1 MRKVVFLFC
10 LFIATNLIAQN
21 KQLLYNFTDIPQS
34 LMTNPGADVKYKWYA
49 GIPFLSGISMNVGS
63 SGFSAYDLFAND
75 GVDFTIKLRNVLS
88 KTTPNDVLSW
98 NQQMELLSGGF
109 KIGNNYE
116 NKGYLSF
123 GLYQE
128 FDFLS
133 YVPQDI
139 AILAIEGNKNYIGK
153 RFDLSHLNAKAELL
167 SVFHIGFNKKIQD
180 NLIVGARA
188 KIYSS
193 IFNASSINNAGYIYT
208 NTSNDAYYEQIIY
221 SNLQLN
227 TSGIAHYNDANDN
240 STIGNDLKKGM
251 LLGGNL
257 GLGLDLGLTY
267 YPQSNV
273 QIAASVIDLGYI
285 NHTQDVESYS
295 YKGFYNFKGLVPH
308 FNNENAAQANYQD
321 FKDAIVLDTLQAK
334 YTSWRPTKFNASA
347 QYSFEE
353 ERVVDGA
360 CNCEGTDPSI
370 FYKSAVGAQLFVM
383 TTPKSPLFAF
393 TTYYKR
399 NFSKNVQIKATYTLD
414 SFSYSNVGLGMST
427 KVGPVNFYVLADN
440 LLSYTDLAKANSLSF
455 QLGFN
460 IVFKE

>member
-10 LFIATNLIAQN
+10 LFVVTNLTAQN

-49 GIPFLSGISMNVGS
+49 GVPFLSGISTNVGS
-63 SGFSAYDLFAND
+63 SSFSAYDLFAND
-75 GVDFTIKLRNVLS
+75 GVDFNTKLRNVLS
-88 KTTPNDVLSW
+88 KTTHNDVLSL
-98 NQQMELLSGGF
+98 NQQLELFSGGF
-109 KIGNNYE
+109 RIGTEDNRS
-116 NKGYLSF
+116 YLSF

-139 AILAIEGNKNYIGK
+139 ATLAIDGNKDYMGK
-153 RFDLSHLNAKAELL
+153 RFNLADLSAKADLL
-167 SVFHIGFNKKIQD
+167 SVFYIGIHKKIQD
-180 NLIVGARA
+180 NLIFGARA

-193 IFNASSINNAGYIYT
+193 IFNASSVTNTGYIYT
-208 NTSNDAYYEQIIY
+208 NTSTDSYYEQIVY

-227 TSGIAHYNDANDN
+227 TSGIAQYKGANN
-240 STIGNDLKKGM
+240 SNVGADVKKGM

-273 QIAASVIDLGYI
+273 QFTASVIDLGYI
-285 NHTQDVESYS
+285 SHTKEVESYS
-295 YKGFYNFKGLVPH
+295 YKGFYNYKGLVPH

-321 FKDAIVLDTLQAK
+321 FKNAIVLDTLHTK
-334 YTSWRPTKFNASA
+334 YTTWRPTKFNTSA

-353 ERVVDGA
+353 ERVVDGS

-370 FYKSAVGAQLFVM
+370 FYKSTVGAQLFAM
-383 TTPKSPLFAF
+383 TTPKSPLYALTAF
-393 TTYYKR
+393 YKR
-399 NFSKNVQIKATYTLD
+399 NFSRSFQIKATYTAD
-414 SFSYSNVGLGMST
+414 SFSFTNVGLGMST

-440 LLSYTDLAKANSLSF
+440 LLSYADVSKANSLSF
-455 QLGFN
+455 QLGLN
-460 IVFKE
+460 VIFKE

>member
-10 LFIATNLIAQN
+10 LFVVTNLTAQN

-49 GIPFLSGISMNVGS
+49 GVPFLSGISMNLGS

-75 GVDFTIKLRNVLS
+75 GIDFNTKLRSVLS
-88 KTTPNDVLSW
+88 KTTHNDVLSL
-98 NQQMELLSGGF
+98 NQQLELFSGGF
-109 KIGNNYE
+109 RIGTEDNRS
-116 NKGYLSF
+116 YLSF

-139 AILAIEGNKNYIGK
+139 ATLAIDGNKNYMGK
-153 RFDLSHLNAKAELL
+153 RFNLADLSAKADLL
-167 SVFHIGFNKKIQD
+167 SVFHIGIHKKIQD

-193 IFNASSINNAGYIYT
+193 IFNASSVDNAGYIYT
-208 NTSNDAYYEQIIY
+208 NTSTDSYYEQIVY

-227 TSGIAHYNDANDN
+227 TSGFAQYNDANNN
-240 STIGNDLKKGM
+240 SNVGTDVKKGI

-267 YPQSNV
+267 YPQTNV
-273 QIAASVIDLGYI
+273 QFTASVIDLGYI
-285 NHTQDVESYS
+285 SHSKEVESYS
-295 YKGFYNFKGLVPH
+295 YKGFYNYKGLVPH

-321 FKDAIVLDTLQAK
+321 FKNAIVLDTLHTK
-334 YTSWRPTKFNASA
+334 YTTWRPTKFNASA

-353 ERVVDGA
+353 ERVVDGS

-370 FYKSAVGAQLFVM
+370 FYKSTVGAQLFAM
-383 TTPKSPLFAF
+383 TTPKSPLYALTAF
-393 TTYYKR
+393 YKR
-399 NFSKNVQIKATYTLD
+399 NFSRSFQMKATYTVD
-414 SFSYSNVGLGMST
+414 SFSFTNLGLGMST

-440 LLSYTDLAKANSLSF
+440 LLSYADVSKANSLSF
-455 QLGFN
+455 QLGLN
-460 IVFKE
+460 VIFKE

>member
-10 LFIATNLIAQN
+10 LFIGANLTAQN

-34 LMTNPGADVKYKWYA
+34 LMTNPGADVNYKWYV
-49 GIPFLSGISMNVGS
+49 GVPFLSGISMNVGA

-75 GVDFTIKLRNVLS
+75 GVDFNTKLRSVLS
-88 KTTPNDVLSW
+88 KTTHNDLLIL
-98 NQQMELLSGGF
+98 NQQLELLSCGF
-109 KIGNNYE
+109 RMGTEDNRS
-116 NKGYLSF
+116 YLSF

-139 AILAIEGNKNYIGK
+139 ATLAIDGNKNYLGK
-153 RFDLSHLNAKAELL
+153 RFNLADLSAKADLL
-167 SVFHIGFNKKIQD
+167 SVFHIGIHKKIQD

-193 IFNASSINNAGYIYT
+193 IFNANSVNNAGYIYT
-208 NTSNDAYYEQIIY
+208 NTSTDSYYEQIVY

-227 TSGIAHYNDANDN
+227 TSGFAQYNDVNNTSNTGADV
-240 STIGNDLKKGM
+240 KKGM

-267 YPQSNV
+267 YPQSNI
-273 QIAASVIDLGYI
+273 QFTASIIDLGYI
-285 NHTQDVESYS
+285 SHTKEVESYS
-295 YKGFYNFKGLVPH
+295 YKGFYNYKGLVPH
-308 FNNENAAQANYQD
+308 FTNENAAQANFQD
-321 FKDAIVLDTLQAK
+321 FKNAIVLDTLDTK
-334 YTSWRPTKFNASA
+334 YITWRPTKLNASA

-353 ERVVDGA
+353 ERVVDGS

-370 FYKSAVGAQLFVM
+370 FYKSNVGAQLFAM
-383 TTPKSPLFAF
+383 TTPKLPLYALTAF
-393 TTYYKR
+393 YRR
-399 NFSKNVQIKATYTLD
+399 NFSKSFQMKATYTVD
-414 SFSYSNVGLGMST
+414 SFSSTNVGLGMST

-440 LLSYTDLAKANSLSF
+440 VLSYSDLSKANSLSV
-455 QLGFN
+455 QLGLN
-460 IVFKE
+460 LIFKE

>member
-10 LFIATNLIAQN
+10 LFVVTNLTAQN

-34 LMTNPGADVKYKWYA
+34 LMTNPGADVKYKWYV
-49 GIPFLSGISMNVGS
+49 GVPFLSGISMNVGS
-63 SGFSAYDLFAND
+63 SVFSAYDLFAND
-75 GVDFTIKLRNVLS
+75 GVDFNTKLRSVLS
-88 KTTPNDVLSW
+88 KTTHNDVLSL
-98 NQQMELLSGGF
+98 NQQLELFSGGF
-109 KIGNNYE
+109 RIGTEDNRS
-116 NKGYLSF
+116 YLSF

-139 AILAIEGNKNYIGK
+139 ATLAIDGNKNYMGK
-153 RFDLSHLNAKAELL
+153 RFNLADLSAKADLL
-167 SVFHIGFNKKIQD
+167 SVFHIGIHKKIQD

-193 IFNASSINNAGYIYT
+193 IFNASSVDNAGYIYT
-208 NTSNDAYYEQIIY
+208 NTSTDSYYEQIVY

-227 TSGIAHYNDANDN
+227 TSGFAQYNDTNNTSNAGADV
-240 STIGNDLKKGM
+240 KKGM

-273 QIAASVIDLGYI
+273 QFTASVIDLGYI
-285 NHTQDVESYS
+285 SHTKEVESYS
-295 YKGFYNFKGLVPH
+295 YKGFYNYKGLVPH

-321 FKDAIVLDTLQAK
+321 FKNAIVLDTLHTK
-334 YTSWRPTKFNASA
+334 YTTWRPTKFNASA

-353 ERVVDGA
+353 ERVVDGS

-370 FYKSAVGAQLFVM
+370 FYKSTVGAQLFAM
-383 TTPKSPLFAF
+383 TTPKSPLYAVTAF
-393 TTYYKR
+393 YKR
-399 NFSKNVQIKATYTLD
+399 NFSRSFQMKATYTAD
-414 SFSYSNVGLGMST
+414 SFSFTNVGLGMST

-440 LLSYTDLAKANSLSF
+440 LLSYADVSKANSLSF
-455 QLGFN
+455 QLGLN
-460 IVFKE
+460 VIFKE

>member
-10 LFIATNLIAQN
+10 LFVVTNLTAQN
-21 KQLLYNFTDIPQS
+21 KQLQYNFTDIPQS
-34 LMTNPGADVKYKWYA
+34 LMTNPGANVKYKWYV
-49 GIPFLSGISMNVGS
+49 GVPFLSGISMNVGS

-75 GVDFTIKLRNVLS
+75 GVDFNTKLRSVLS
-88 KTTPNDVLSW
+88 KTTHNDVLSL
-98 NQQMELLSGGF
+98 NQQLELFSGGF
-109 KIGNNYE
+109 RIGTEDNRS
-116 NKGYLSF
+116 YLSF

-139 AILAIEGNKNYIGK
+139 ATLAIDGNKNYMGK
-153 RFDLSHLNAKAELL
+153 RFNLADLSAKVDLL
-167 SVFHIGFNKKIQD
+167 SVFHIGIHKKIKD

-193 IFNASSINNAGYIYT
+193 IFNASSVDNAGYIYT
-208 NTSNDAYYEQIIY
+208 NTSTDSYYEQIVY

-227 TSGIAHYNDANDN
+227 TSGFAQYNDANNTSNAAADV
-240 STIGNDLKKGM
+240 KKGI

-273 QIAASVIDLGYI
+273 QFTASVIDLGYI
-285 NHTQDVESYS
+285 SHTKEVESYS
-295 YKGFYNFKGLVPH
+295 YKGFYNYKGLVPH

-321 FKDAIVLDTLQAK
+321 FKNAIVLDTLHTK
-334 YTSWRPTKFNASA
+334 YTTWRPTKFNASA

-353 ERVVDGA
+353 ERVVDGS

-370 FYKSAVGAQLFVM
+370 FYKSTVGAQLFAM
-383 TTPKSPLFAF
+383 TTPKSPLYALTAF
-393 TTYYKR
+393 YKR
-399 NFSKNVQIKATYTLD
+399 NFSRSFQMKATYTVD
-414 SFSYSNVGLGMST
+414 SFSFTNLGLGMST

-440 LLSYTDLAKANSLSF
+440 LLSYADVSKANSLSF
-455 QLGFN
+455 QLGLN
-460 IVFKE
+460 VIFKE

>member
-10 LFIATNLIAQN
+10 LFVVTNLTAQN
-21 KQLLYNFTDIPQS
+21 KQLQYNFTDIPQS
-34 LMTNPGADVKYKWYA
+34 LMTNPGADVKYKWYV
-49 GIPFLSGISMNVGS
+49 GVPFLSGISMNVGS

-75 GVDFTIKLRNVLS
+75 GVDFNTKLRSVLS
-88 KTTPNDVLSW
+88 KTTHNDVLSL
-98 NQQMELLSGGF
+98 NQQLELFSGGF
-109 KIGNNYE
+109 RIGTEDNRS
-116 NKGYLSF
+116 YLSF

-139 AILAIEGNKNYIGK
+139 ATLAIDGNKNYMGK
-153 RFDLSHLNAKAELL
+153 RFNLADLSAKVDLL
-167 SVFHIGFNKKIQD
+167 SVFHIGIHKKIKD

-193 IFNASSINNAGYIYT
+193 IFNASSVDNAGYIYT
-208 NTSNDAYYEQIIY
+208 NTSTDSYYEQIVY

-227 TSGIAHYNDANDN
+227 TSGFAQYNDANNTSNAAADV
-240 STIGNDLKKGM
+240 KKGI

-273 QIAASVIDLGYI
+273 QFTASVIDLGYI
-285 NHTQDVESYS
+285 SHTKEVESYS
-295 YKGFYNFKGLVPH
+295 YKGFYNYKGLVPH

-321 FKDAIVLDTLQAK
+321 FKNAIVLDTLHTK
-334 YTSWRPTKFNASA
+334 YTTWRPTKFNASA

-353 ERVVDGA
+353 ERVVDGS

-370 FYKSAVGAQLFVM
+370 FYKSTVGAQLFAM
-383 TTPKSPLFAF
+383 TTPKSPLYALTAF
-393 TTYYKR
+393 YKR
-399 NFSKNVQIKATYTLD
+399 NFSRSFQMKATYTVD
-414 SFSYSNVGLGMST
+414 SFSFTNLGLGMST

-440 LLSYTDLAKANSLSF
+440 LLSYADVSKANSLSF
-455 QLGFN
+455 QLGLN
-460 IVFKE
+460 VIFKE

>member
-10 LFIATNLIAQN
+10 LFVVTNLTAQN

-34 LMTNPGADVKYKWYA
+34 LMTNPGADVKYKWYV
-49 GIPFLSGISMNVGS
+49 GVPFLSGISMNVGS
-63 SGFSAYDLFAND
+63 SGFSAYDLFAKD
-75 GVDFTIKLRNVLS
+75 GVDFNTKLRSVLS
-88 KTTPNDVLSW
+88 KTTHDDVLSL
-98 NQQMELLSGGF
+98 NQQLELFSGGF
-109 KIGNNYE
+109 RIGTEDNRS
-116 NKGYLSF
+116 YLSF

-139 AILAIEGNKNYIGK
+139 ATLAIDGNKNYMGK
-153 RFDLSHLNAKAELL
+153 RFNLADLSAKADLL
-167 SVFHIGFNKKIQD
+167 SVFHIGIHKKIQD

-193 IFNASSINNAGYIYT
+193 IFNASSVDNAGYIYT
-208 NTSNDAYYEQIIY
+208 NTSTDSYYEQIVY

-227 TSGIAHYNDANDN
+227 TSGFAQYNDANNN
-240 STIGNDLKKGM
+240 SNVGTDVKKGI

-273 QIAASVIDLGYI
+273 QFTASVIDLGYI
-285 NHTQDVESYS
+285 SHSKEVESYS
-295 YKGFYNFKGLVPH
+295 YKGFYNYKGLVPH

-321 FKDAIVLDTLQAK
+321 FKNAIVLDTLHTK
-334 YTSWRPTKFNASA
+334 YTTWRPAKFNASA

-353 ERVVDGA
+353 ERVVDSS

-370 FYKSAVGAQLFVM
+370 FYKSTVGAQLFAM
-383 TTPKSPLFAF
+383 TTPKSPLYALTAF
-393 TTYYKR
+393 YKR
-399 NFSKNVQIKATYTLD
+399 NFSRSFQMKATYTAD
-414 SFSYSNVGLGMST
+414 SFSFTNVGLGMST

-440 LLSYTDLAKANSLSF
+440 LLSYADVSKANSLSF
-455 QLGFN
+455 QLGLN
-460 IVFKE
+460 VIFKE

>member
-10 LFIATNLIAQN
+10 LFVVTNLAAQN

-34 LMTNPGADVKYKWYA
+34 LMTNPGADVKYKWYV
-49 GIPFLSGISMNVGS
+49 GVPFLSGISMNVGS
-63 SGFSAYDLFAND
+63 TGFSAYDLFAND
-75 GVDFTIKLRNVLS
+75 GVDFNTKLRSVLS
-88 KTTPNDVLSW
+88 KTTHNDVLSL
-98 NQQMELLSGGF
+98 NQQLELFSGGF
-109 KIGNNYE
+109 RIGTEDNRS
-116 NKGYLSF
+116 YLSF

-139 AILAIEGNKNYIGK
+139 ATLAIEGNKDYMGK
-153 RFDLSHLNAKAELL
+153 RFNLADLSAKADLL
-167 SVFHIGFNKKIQD
+167 SVFHIGIHKKIQD

-193 IFNASSINNAGYIYT
+193 IFNASSVDNAGYIYT
-208 NTSNDAYYEQIIY
+208 NTSTDSYYEQIVY

-227 TSGIAHYNDANDN
+227 TSGFAQYNDTNNTSNAGADV
-240 STIGNDLKKGM
+240 KKGM

-273 QIAASVIDLGYI
+273 QFTASVIDLGYI
-285 NHTQDVESYS
+285 SHTKEVESYS
-295 YKGFYNFKGLVPH
+295 YKGFYNYKGLVPH

-321 FKDAIVLDTLQAK
+321 FKNAIVLDTLHTK
-334 YTSWRPTKFNASA
+334 YTTWRPTKFNASA

-353 ERVVDGA
+353 ERVVDGS

-370 FYKSAVGAQLFVM
+370 FYKSTVGAQLFAM
-383 TTPKSPLFAF
+383 TTPKSPLYALTAF
-393 TTYYKR
+393 YKR
-399 NFSKNVQIKATYTLD
+399 NFSRSFQMKATYTSD
-414 SFSYSNVGLGMST
+414 SFSFTNVGLGMST
-427 KVGPVNFYVLADN
+427 KVGPVNFYVVADN
-440 LLSYTDLAKANSLSF
+440 LLSYADVSKANSLSF
-455 QLGFN
+455 QLGLN
-460 IVFKE
+460 VIFKE

>member
-10 LFIATNLIAQN
+10 LFVVTNLTAQN

-34 LMTNPGADVKYKWYA
+34 LMTNPGADVKYKWYV
-49 GIPFLSGISMNVGS
+49 GVPFLSGISMNVGS

-75 GVDFTIKLRNVLS
+75 GVDFNTKLRSVLS
-88 KTTPNDVLSW
+88 KTTHNDVLSL
-98 NQQMELLSGGF
+98 NQQLELFSGGF
-109 KIGNNYE
+109 RIGTEDNRS
-116 NKGYLSF
+116 YLSF

-139 AILAIEGNKNYIGK
+139 ATLAIDGNKNYMGK
-153 RFDLSHLNAKAELL
+153 SFNLADLSAKADLL
-167 SVFHIGFNKKIQD
+167 SVFHIGIHKKIQD

-193 IFNASSINNAGYIYT
+193 IFNASSVDNAGYIYT
-208 NTSNDAYYEQIIY
+208 NTSTDSYYEQIVY

-227 TSGIAHYNDANDN
+227 TSGFAQYNDANNTSNAGADV
-240 STIGNDLKKGM
+240 KKGI

-273 QIAASVIDLGYI
+273 QFTVSVIDLGYI
-285 NHTQDVESYS
+285 SHTKEVENYS
-295 YKGFYNFKGLVPH
+295 YKGFYNYKGLVPH

-321 FKDAIVLDTLQAK
+321 FKNAIVLDTLHTK
-334 YTSWRPTKFNASA
+334 YTTWRPTKFNASA

-353 ERVVDGA
+353 ERVVDGS

-370 FYKSAVGAQLFVM
+370 FYKSTVGAQLFAM
-383 TTPKSPLFAF
+383 TTPKSPLYALTAF
-393 TTYYKR
+393 YKR
-399 NFSKNVQIKATYTLD
+399 NFSRSFQMKATYTAD
-414 SFSYSNVGLGMST
+414 SFSFTNVGLGMST

-440 LLSYTDLAKANSLSF
+440 LLSYADVSKANSLSF
-455 QLGFN
+455 QLGLN
-460 IVFKE
+460 VIFKE

>member
-1 MRKVVFLFC
+1 MRKVVFLIC
-10 LFIATNLIAQN
+10 LFIANNLIAQN

-49 GIPFLSGISMNVGS
+49 GVPFLSGISMNVGS

-75 GVDFTIKLRNVLS
+75 GVDFNTKLRSVLS
-88 KTTPNDVLSW
+88 KTTHDDVLSL
-98 NQQMELLSGGF
+98 NQKLELFSGGF
-109 KIGNNYE
+109 RIGTEDNRS
-116 NKGYLSF
+116 YLSF

-139 AILAIEGNKNYIGK
+139 ATLAIDGNKNYMGK
-153 RFDLSHLNAKAELL
+153 RFNLADLSAKADLL
-167 SVFHIGFNKKIQD
+167 SVFHIGIHKKIQD

-193 IFNASSINNAGYIYT
+193 IFNASSISNAGYIYT
-208 NTSNDAYYEQIIY
+208 NTSIDSYYEQIVY

-227 TSGIAHYNDANDN
+227 TSGFAQYNDANNTSNAGDD
-240 STIGNDLKKGM
+240 IKKGM

-273 QIAASVIDLGYI
+273 QFTASVIDLGYI
-285 NHTQDVESYS
+285 SHSKEVESYS
-295 YKGFYNFKGLVPH
+295 YKGFYNYKGLVPH

-321 FKDAIVLDTLQAK
+321 FKNAIVEETTNTS
-334 YTSWRPTKFNASA
+334 YTTWRPTKFNTSA

-353 ERVVDGA
+353 ERVVDGS

-370 FYKSAVGAQLFVM
+370 FYKSTVGAQLFAM
-383 TTPKSPLFAF
+383 TTPKSPLYALTAF
-393 TTYYKR
+393 YKR
-399 NFSKNVQIKATYTLD
+399 NFSRSFQMKATYTAD
-414 SFSYSNVGLGMST
+414 SFSFTNVGLGMST

-440 LLSYTDLAKANSLSF
+440 LLSYADVSKANSLSF
-455 QLGFN
+455 QLGLN
-460 IVFKE
+460 LIFKE

>member
-10 LFIATNLIAQN
+10 LFVVTNLTAQN

-34 LMTNPGADVKYKWYA
+34 LMTNPGADVKYKWYV
-49 GIPFLSGISMNVGS
+49 GVPFLSGISMNVGS

-75 GVDFTIKLRNVLS
+75 GVDFNTKLRSVLS
-88 KTTPNDVLSW
+88 KTTHNDVLSL
-98 NQQMELLSGGF
+98 NQQLELFSGGF
-109 KIGNNYE
+109 RIGTEDNRS
-116 NKGYLSF
+116 YLSF

-139 AILAIEGNKNYIGK
+139 ATLAIDGNKNYMGK
-153 RFDLSHLNAKAELL
+153 SFNLADLSAKADLL
-167 SVFHIGFNKKIQD
+167 SVFHIGIHKKIQD

-193 IFNASSINNAGYIYT
+193 IFNASSVDNAGYIYT
-208 NTSNDAYYEQIIY
+208 NTSTDSYYEQIVY

-227 TSGIAHYNDANDN
+227 TSGFAQYNDANNTSNAGADV
-240 STIGNDLKKGM
+240 KKGI

-273 QIAASVIDLGYI
+273 QFTVSVIDLGYI
-285 NHTQDVESYS
+285 SHTKEVENYS
-295 YKGFYNFKGLVPH
+295 YKGFYNYKGLVPH

-321 FKDAIVLDTLQAK
+321 FKNAIVLDALHTK
-334 YTSWRPTKFNASA
+334 YTTWRPTKFNASA

-353 ERVVDGA
+353 ERVVDGS

-370 FYKSAVGAQLFVM
+370 FYKSTVGAQLFAM
-383 TTPKSPLFAF
+383 TTPKSPLYALTAF
-393 TTYYKR
+393 YKR
-399 NFSKNVQIKATYTLD
+399 NFSRSFQMKATYTAD
-414 SFSYSNVGLGMST
+414 SFSFTNVGLGMST

-440 LLSYTDLAKANSLSF
+440 LLSYADVSKANSLSF
-455 QLGFN
+455 QLGLN
-460 IVFKE
+460 VIFKE

>member
-10 LFIATNLIAQN
+10 LFVATNLTAQN

-49 GIPFLSGISMNVGS
+49 GVPFLSGISMNVGS
-63 SGFSAYDLFAND
+63 SGFSPYDLFAKD
-75 GVDFTIKLRNVLS
+75 GVDFNTKLRSVLS
-88 KTTPNDVLSW
+88 KTTPNDVLSL
-98 NQQMELLSGGF
+98 NQQLELFSGGF
-109 KIGNNYE
+109 RIGTEDNRSN
-116 NKGYLSF
+116 LSF

-139 AILAIEGNKNYIGK
+139 ATLAIDGNKNYMGK
-153 RFDLSHLNAKAELL
+153 RFNLADLSAKADLL
-167 SVFHIGFNKKIQD
+167 SVFHIGIHKKLQD
-180 NLIVGARA
+180 NLIVGASA

-193 IFNASSINNAGYIYT
+193 IFNASSISNAGYIYT
-208 NTSNDAYYEQIIY
+208 NTSTDPYYEQIVY

-227 TSGIAHYNDANDN
+227 TSGFSQYNDANNN
-240 STIGNDLKKGM
+240 SNAGIDVKKGI

-273 QIAASVIDLGYI
+273 QFTASVIDLGYI
-285 NHTQDVESYS
+285 SHTKEVESYS
-295 YKGFYNFKGLVPH
+295 YKGFYNYKGLVPH

-321 FKDAIVLDTLQAK
+321 FKNAIVLDTLHTK
-334 YTSWRPTKFNASA
+334 YTTWRPTKFNASA

-353 ERVVDGA
+353 ERVVDGT

-370 FYKSAVGAQLFVM
+370 FYKSTVGAQLFAM
-383 TTPKSPLFAF
+383 TAPRLPLYALTAF
-393 TTYYKR
+393 YKR
-399 NFSKNVQIKATYTLD
+399 NFSRAFQMKATYTVD
-414 SFSYSNVGLGMST
+414 SFSFTNVGLGMST
-427 KVGPVNFYVLADN
+427 KVGPVKFYVLADN
-440 LLSYTDLAKANSLSF
+440 LLSYADISKANSISF
-455 QLGFN
+455 QLGLN
-460 IVFKE
+460 VMIKE

>member
-10 LFIATNLIAQN
+10 LFVVTNLTAQN

-49 GIPFLSGISMNVGS
+49 GVPFLSGISMNVGS
-63 SGFSAYDLFAND
+63 SGFSAYDLFAKD
-75 GVDFTIKLRNVLS
+75 GVDFNTKLRSVLS
-88 KTTPNDVLSW
+88 KTTHDDVLSL
-98 NQQMELLSGGF
+98 NQQLELFSGGF
-109 KIGNNYE
+109 RIGTEDN
-116 NKGYLSF
+116 LSF

-139 AILAIEGNKNYIGK
+139 ATLAIDGNKNYMGK
-153 RFDLSHLNAKAELL
+153 RFNLADLSAKADLL
-167 SVFHIGFNKKIQD
+167 SVFHIGIHKKIQD

-193 IFNASSINNAGYIYT
+193 IFNASSVTNTGYIYT
-208 NTSNDAYYEQIIY
+208 NTSTDSYYEQIVY

-227 TSGIAHYNDANDN
+227 TSGIAQYKGANN
-240 STIGNDLKKGM
+240 SNVGADVKKGM

-273 QIAASVIDLGYI
+273 QFTASVIDLGYI
-285 NHTQDVESYS
+285 SHTKEVESYS
-295 YKGFYNFKGLVPH
+295 YKGFYNYKGLVPH

-321 FKDAIVLDTLQAK
+321 FKNAIVLDTLHTK
-334 YTSWRPTKFNASA
+334 YTTWRPTKFNASA

-353 ERVVDGA
+353 ERVVDGS

-370 FYKSAVGAQLFVM
+370 FYKSTVGAQLFAM
-383 TTPKSPLFAF
+383 TTPKSPLYALTAF
-393 TTYYKR
+393 YKR
-399 NFSKNVQIKATYTLD
+399 NFSRSFQMKATYTAD
-414 SFSYSNVGLGMST
+414 SFSFTNVGLGMST

-440 LLSYTDLAKANSLSF
+440 LLSYADVSKANSLSF
-455 QLGFN
+455 QLGLN
-460 IVFKE
+460 VIFKE